1 MKQSNALKIDTV
13 TRDGIELITIEGF
26 LDAHTAPILEKH
38 IETLVNS
45 NRIRIIIDFSALEYI
60 SSAGLGVFMSH
71 IEEIRNKGGDIKMI
85 KMTDKVYS
93 VFDLLG
99 FPMLF
104 NLEKNEEEAIF
115 KFNNNIIGGSD

>member
-1 MKQSNALKIDTV
+1 MKTTNSLTINTQTK
-13 TRDGIELITIEGF
+13 DGIDIVSIDGF
-26 LDAHTAPILEKH
+26 LDAHSAPDLEKH

-45 NRIRIIIDFSALEYI
+45 NRIKIIIDFSALEYI

-71 IEEIRNKGGDIKMI
+71 IEEIRNKNGDIKMI
-85 KMTDKVYS
+85 KMTEKVYS

-104 NLEKNEEEAIF
+104 NIDKNEEDAIF
-115 KFNNNIIGGSD
+115 QFNNNIIGGSD

>member
-1 MKQSNALKIDTV
+1 MKQSNALNIDTV
-13 TRDGIELITIEGF
+13 TKDGIELISITGF